1 MPTIEV
7 LAGPKD
13 IGKRIPISVGTW
25 VIGRDLGLALQLLDP
40 RISRRHLR
48 ISCESKNDPYFAVDL
63 DSEAGTFLHGE
74 YISGPVELTDG
85 DQIILGNTTLVFRP
99 DLASR
104 REPRLLSTRQ
114 REIPTITDD

>member
-13 IGKRIPISVGTW
+13 VGKRIPISVGAW
-25 VIGRDLGLALQLLDP
+25 VIGRDLGVALQLLDP
-40 RISRRHLR
+40 RVSRRHLR
-48 ISCESKNDPYFAVDL
+48 ISCERKNDPYFVEDL

-74 YISGPVELTDG
+74 YISAPVELTDG
-85 DQIILGNTTLVFRP
+85 DQIIMGNTTLVFRR
-99 DLASR
+99 DLAAR

-114 REIPTITDD
+114 RQIPTIKDD